1 MACQIQIENLDPAN
15 RERNSAFPAPCSSLP
30 PLRATFHVS
39 VTLAIM
45 ETDLICS
52 LFFSS
57 HDRAPKDIPQNSSSL
72 PSCPSAL
79 LPLSVYSIVS
89 LVTTCCFCKI
99 DVRLLLLALC
109 FHDSLESTQSGG
121 LLPLF
126 APVLTFG
133 FFLHNVRCVSVMT
146 VVIDLDCLLL
156 NPQLRVRTNA
166 PQRSALKSPGGL
178 RTMARMD
185 EVVAI
190 AASRVSLVS
199 CPIWRSRFA
208 MQVEFSSQERSRPS

>member
-1 MACQIQIENLDPAN
+1 MFRLHLRSWKLTLFAL
-15 RERNSAFPAPCSSLP
+15 CSSPLTTGRQKTFRRTHRHFP
-30 PLRATFHVS
+30 PAQVR
-39 VTLAIM
+39 
-45 ETDLICS
+45 C
-52 LFFSS
+52 
-57 HDRAPKDIPQNSSSL
+57 
-72 PSCPSAL
+72 C
-79 LPLSVYSIVS
+79 PLSVYSIVS